1 MPDGTNLT
9 RDGTPWE
16 PLYLDAIDMDKCIGC
31 GRCFKVCDR
40 NVMAMMGVDE
50 DGGLIEPDDDEA
62 ERMVMTIA
70 AKGACIGCN
79 ACARVCGSG
88 AMTHVTAAQASA
100 L

>member
-1 MPDGTNLT
+1 MHRL
-9 RDGTPWE
+9 R
-16 PLYLDAIDMDKCIGC
+16 PLLQ
-31 GRCFKVCDR
+31 VCDR
-40 NVMAMMGVDE
+40 NVMAMMGVNEDDE
-50 DGGLIEPDDDEA
+50 LIEPDDDEA